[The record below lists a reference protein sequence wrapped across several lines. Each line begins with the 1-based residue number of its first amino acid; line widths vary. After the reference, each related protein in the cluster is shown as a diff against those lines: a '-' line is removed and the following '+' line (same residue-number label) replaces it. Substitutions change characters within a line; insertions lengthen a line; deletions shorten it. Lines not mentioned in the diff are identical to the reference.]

1 MLGVISVSAR
11 SSILHSSLT
20 ERFLLERRWLPA
32 GASNSQVHKQQLLRR
47 KFCTISQSSEAM
59 IWLASCQHQRILLI
73 VGVDWNNF
81 LHEDAPGAPP
91 PNFLLF
97 HHFAN
102 FVSFKRTGR
111 LGHWF
116 YCYLHIL
123 CREIGLWKHLFSWHE
138 RYFLIGAPG
147 ASTNRVNR
155 IPTLAS
161 VLMLGMG
168 YSMFQCLQFVNKSDR
183 VVRGPFP
190 VHFSMRARLMCFK
203 NSFNYSVLCQR

>member
-1 MLGVISVSAR
+1 
-11 SSILHSSLT
+11 
-20 ERFLLERRWLPA
+20 
-32 GASNSQVHKQQLLRR
+32 
-47 KFCTISQSSEAM
+47 
-59 IWLASCQHQRILLI
+59 

-203 NSFNYSVLCQR
+203 LQRLLSKIELLSFIWPYFSPALHLRVHEGRGRRK